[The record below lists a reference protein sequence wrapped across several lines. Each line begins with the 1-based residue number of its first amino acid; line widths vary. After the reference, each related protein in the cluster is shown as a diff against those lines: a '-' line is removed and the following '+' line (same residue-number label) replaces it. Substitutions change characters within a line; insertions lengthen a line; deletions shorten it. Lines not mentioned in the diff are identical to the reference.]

1 MKWFIFKNVR
11 SLTCFQSET
20 FTPYPSTEVASAD
33 GIGYNPSVHGSTGP
47 ISVSFSPFIYNQTR
61 NVFAA
66 LNELGIPT
74 SFDPND
80 ASTAGAAFLP
90 VSLDPTWQV
99 RADARRSHNS
109 TIYSRPNLDI
119 WTGQHVTRILFEG
132 GSGNS
137 NSTDPVPGDTSLGQG
152 NATNPDGALFGV
164 RNTTD
169 PTLELRTYTKPM
181 SKGRRSGVSRL
192 FSKIKT
198 WSALKPRQAPI
209 QGPPTST
216 GQRLRVIGV
225 EVCFI

>member
-1 MKWFIFKNVR
+1 MTWFISKKSQR
-11 SLTCFQSET
+11 LTCFQSET

-33 GIGYNPSVHGSTGP
+33 GIGYDPSVHGSTGP
-47 ISVSFSPFIYNQTR
+47 IDVSFSPFIYNQTR

-74 SFDPND
+74 SLDPND
-80 ASTAGAAFLP
+80 ASAAGAAFLP
-90 VSLDPTWQV
+90 VSLNPVSQI

-109 TIYSRPNLDI
+109 TIYSRPNLDT

-137 NSTDPVPGDTSLGQG
+137 SSTDPDPGDTSLGQG

-169 PTLELRTYTKPM
+169 PTLLLRSYTKPM
-181 SKGRRSGVSRL
+181 PKRKRSVVSRL
-192 FSKIKT
+192 FSRFNT
-198 WSALKPRQAPI
+198 WLGLKPRQASI
-209 QGPPTST
+209 QGPPTPT
-216 GQRLRVIGV
+216 GQKLRVIGV
-225 EVCFI
+225 EVRFI